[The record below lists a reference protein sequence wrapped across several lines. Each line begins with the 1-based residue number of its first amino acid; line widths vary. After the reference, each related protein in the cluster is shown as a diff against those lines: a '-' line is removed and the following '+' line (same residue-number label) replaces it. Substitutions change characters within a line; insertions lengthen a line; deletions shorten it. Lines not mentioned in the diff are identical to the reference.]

1 MSGEATKSKIIS
13 IVVPVYNEEKVLRK
27 NILEILEYLK
37 NNLDNYDWL
46 IIISDNN
53 SNDQTAIIAKE
64 LQARS
69 DNIKYYFLNQK
80 GKGLGVIKA
89 WQAFP
94 ADINIFMDADL
105 ATDLGALP
113 KLIESIEMGNDMAVG
128 SRHLRGSEIKRP
140 FVRKIIS
147 RILAFILR
155 IYFGV
160 KAHDTAC
167 GFKGVSRRVLN
178 EIVPLVKNMSWT
190 FDTELILLAEKGGY
204 AIKEIAVVWQ
214 EHNFDGRK
222 SRGSIFE
229 MTFNYLK
236 EFKRLKNSLKNK

>member
-1 MSGEATKSKIIS
+1 MPGEEIKSKIIS
-13 IVVPVYNEEKVLRK
+13 VVVPVYNEEKVLRK

-37 NNLDNYDWL
+37 NNFDNYDWS

-53 SNDQTAIIAKE
+53 SNDQTAVIAKE
-64 LQARS
+64 LAASS
-69 DNIKYYFLNQK
+69 DKIKYYFLNQK

-105 ATDLGALP
+105 ATDLSAFT
-113 KLIESIEMGNDMAVG
+113 KLVESIEGGNDVTIG
-128 SRHLRGSEIKRP
+128 SRHLLESKVSRP

-155 IYFGV
+155 IYFRV
-160 KAHDTAC
+160 MAHDTAC
-167 GFKGVSRRVLN
+167 GFKGINRRVLN
-178 EIVPLVKNMSWT
+178 EIVPLIKNMSWT
-190 FDTELILLAEKGGY
+190 FDTELVLLAEKGGY
-204 AIKEIAVVWQ
+204 KIKELAVIWK
-214 EHNFDGRK
+214 EHNFGGRK
-222 SRGSIFE
+222 SRGSIIE

-236 EFKRLKNSLKNK
+236 EFRRLRNSLKK